1 MFDLISTAVIEYFL
15 DRLPATRRG
24 RVILAL
30 AVLASVALVAA
41 AVVVSASS

>member
-1 MFDLISTAVIEYFL
+1 VFDVISTAVIEFFL

-30 AVLASVALVAA
+30 VALASVALVVAA
-41 AVVVSASS
+41 MVVSASS